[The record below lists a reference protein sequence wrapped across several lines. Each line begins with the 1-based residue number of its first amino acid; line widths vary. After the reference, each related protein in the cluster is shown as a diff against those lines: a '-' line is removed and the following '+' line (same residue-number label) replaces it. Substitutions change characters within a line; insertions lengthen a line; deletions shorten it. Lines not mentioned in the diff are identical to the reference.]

1 MGSNFQH
8 NLTTRAGDKWKQC
21 DPVTLEPKAVE
32 EAELILCRAKPVP
45 GMEYSCAT
53 YKWRIHSPPRLRVT
67 LGSSQLRGLLGKLR
81 VTWSGAFIS
90 CPGKGAAT

>member
-1 MGSNFQH
+1 M
-8 NLTTRAGDKWKQC
+8 
-21 DPVTLEPKAVE
+21 TLEPKAVE
-32 EAELILCRAKPVP
+32 EAELIICRAKPVL